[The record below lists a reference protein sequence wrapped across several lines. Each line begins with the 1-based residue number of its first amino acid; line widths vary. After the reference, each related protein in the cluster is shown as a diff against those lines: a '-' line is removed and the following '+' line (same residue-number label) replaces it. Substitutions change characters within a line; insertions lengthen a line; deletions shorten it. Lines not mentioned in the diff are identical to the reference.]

1 MNCRLSFVL
10 PASVDPTACA
20 KDMLALLPIE

>member
-1 MNCRLSFVL
+1 MNCRLSFIL
-10 PASVDPTACA
+10 PASVDPTAFA